1 MATDTAYDAQDQ
13 GPALLVVI
21 WTLTGITTVM
31 VAVRLFIR
39 TKIIRNLG
47 LDDWLIA
54 FSMVLG
60 LVNVSLTTLAVHH
73 GFGKHSST
81 IGPVATEKAN
91 FIIDIGWIFGILSFA
106 VPKLG
111 IAALLTRILNPS
123 PRVWWMIWGL
133 TGFVGVVA
141 VVNILIFFTSC
152 NPPEALWHPTAGM
165 TCRSTD
171 VIIGYATF
179 NGATSAFTD
188 LALAVYPS
196 MVLWRLQM
204 SLRKKIAL
212 CLALGVG
219 TVSACAAI
227 IKITHLKALADV
239 TDATYGSWSLV
250 MWTNVEA
257 DLVVLGS
264 CIPTLQPLLELILGK
279 RSLGSSSHPQ
289 SYPYDSTN
297 SRPKRSQLS
306 RRTQDTLQLGSE
318 ENILPVDS
326 KKESSGMKIQRT
338 DHVVVEYEMHR
349 LSQEQRRDNGAIPSG
364 MR

>member
-54 FSMVLG
+54 FSMVCTRPPASAIARDHINPHSPMQVLG
-60 LVNVSLTTLAVHH
+60 LVNVALTTLAVHH

-141 VVNILIFFTSC
+141 VVNILVFFTSC

-165 TCRSTD
+165 TCRSTE

-219 TVSACAAI
+219 TV
-227 IKITHLKALADV
+227 
-239 TDATYGSWSLV
+239 
-250 MWTNVEA
+250 VEA

-279 RSLGSSSHPQ
+279 RSLGSSSHPP

-318 ENILPVDS
+318 ENILPVDL

-349 LSQEQRRDNGAIPSG
+349 LSPEQHRDNGAIPSG